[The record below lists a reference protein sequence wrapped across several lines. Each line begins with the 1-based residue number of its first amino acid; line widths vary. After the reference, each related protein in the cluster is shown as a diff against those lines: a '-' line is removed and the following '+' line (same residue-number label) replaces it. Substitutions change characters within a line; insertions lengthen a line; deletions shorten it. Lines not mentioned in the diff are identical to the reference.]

1 MVNPIASNDIGE
13 DGYAHLELSIAHW
26 QLAIVGKFLRW
37 IAARAS
43 HFDPATKDLEA
54 FFIYQKGKRV
64 QGYGDTGIGD
74 IVQRVADRAGIGRK
88 IGNHTLRRTGAKL
101 AKRAGVDIDII
112 KEGLGHE
119 RREQTYRY
127 LQLTVEEQS
136 KGEELVTSYLQQ
148 IEEQMENGTVE
159 APEVRIN
166 AGAPR

>member
-1 MVNPIASNDIGE
+1 MHTSSCPPPAGSSRSWGSYSSGCGPSASFRPGHQRPGGILHPSE
-13 DGYAHLELSIAHW
+13 
-26 QLAIVGKFLRW
+26 
-37 IAARAS
+37 
-43 HFDPATKDLEA
+43 
-54 FFIYQKGKRV
+54 GKRV
-64 QGYGDTGIGD
+64 QGYGDTGID
-74 IVQRVADRAGIGRK
+74 DLVQRVADRAGIGRK
-88 IGNHTLRRTGAKL
+88 IGNHTLRRTGARL

-127 LQLTVEEQS
+127 LGLTVEEQS

-148 IEEQMENGTVE
+148 IEEQMENGAVE